1 MDREARYSDDFPFV
15 STGAHLCESDGTFA
29 YLLPMTRYSE
39 LSRFV
44 YTSSPVRD
52 QHDLDF
58 IIDQKVDT
66 EHFDALRKFL
76 ADDDNDH
83 RHWLKKLKAGTL
95 LYSDLLGSLSWFE
108 GVSTTTHEGKHINYI
123 DLGS

>member
-1 MDREARYSDDFPFV
+1 MDSDSDDFSFV
-15 STGAHLCESDGTFA
+15 STGAHLCEPDGTFA

-39 LSRFV
+39 LCRVV
-44 YTSSPVRD
+44 YTSSPVRTQQD
-52 QHDLDF
+52 FDF
-58 IIDQKVDT
+58 IIEQKVDS

-76 ADDDNDH
+76 SDDDNDH
-83 RHWLKKLKAGTL
+83 RQWLKKLKAGTL

-108 GVSTTTHEGKHINYI
+108 GVSPTTHEGKHINYI